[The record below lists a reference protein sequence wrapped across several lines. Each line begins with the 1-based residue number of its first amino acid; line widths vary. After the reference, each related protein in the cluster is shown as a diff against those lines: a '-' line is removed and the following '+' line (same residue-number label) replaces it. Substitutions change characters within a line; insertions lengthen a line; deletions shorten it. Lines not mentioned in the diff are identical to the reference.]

1 MNSELLLQHVRDGS
15 NSLHTAFSFLS
26 TNPPT
31 HVFSFASPWCKNDSW
46 QPLDQSSIKVI
57 NMTFNSS
64 RINFI
69 FYRDFGQNE
78 SRAVFKQET
87 DANSEKNHE
96 EFSAIE
102 FYDTFH

>member
-1 MNSELLLQHVRDGS
+1 
-15 NSLHTAFSFLS
+15 
-26 TNPPT
+26 
-31 HVFSFASPWCKNDSW
+31 
-46 QPLDQSSIKVI
+46 
-57 NMTFNSS
+57 MTFNSS

-87 DANSEKNHE
+87 DANSEKNHWE